1 MLKAIIVDDEQHC
14 ITRLT
19 GLLKEIGPNIEIL
32 ASCKT
37 ITEGKTQIEK
47 YKPDILFLDVRLGNT
62 TGFDLL
68 SQLVHLDFELIFTTS
83 FDAYALK
90 AIKFSALDYLLKPI
104 AKEDLYEALQKV
116 RKNRG
121 LKETA
126 KKIDVL
132 FHNFKEGSGHSKRI
146 AIPTVDGFVM
156 VDTNDMV
163 RLQSDANYTHIH
175 TLTNKKIT
183 ASKTLKYFEGIL
195 DGSNFF
201 RVHKSH
207 LINLSFV
214 EYYLK
219 GKGGYITLTDGA
231 KIEVAVR
238 RKDELLKRL
247 MPS

>member
-1 MLKAIIVDDEQHC
+1 MKVGFTCGA
-14 ITRLT
+14 
-19 GLLKEIGPNIEIL
+19 
-32 ASCKT
+32 
-37 ITEGKTQIEK
+37 
-47 YKPDILFLDVRLGNT
+47 
-62 TGFDLL
+62 FDLL
-68 SQLVHLDFELIFTTS
+68 HAGHVVMLEEAKDNCDFLMVGLQTDPTLDRSDKNKPVQSIYERYIQLYGLRYVDEVIPYDREACLMDVLTT
-83 FDAYALK
+83 
-90 AIKFSALDYLLKPI
+90 
-104 AKEDLYEALQKV
+104 
-116 RKNRG
+116 
-121 LKETA
+121 

-132 FHNFKEGSGHSKRI
+132 FHNFKEGAGHSKRI

-175 TLTNKKIT
+175 TISNKKIT

-214 EYYLK
+214 EHYLK

-247 MPS
+247 VPDA